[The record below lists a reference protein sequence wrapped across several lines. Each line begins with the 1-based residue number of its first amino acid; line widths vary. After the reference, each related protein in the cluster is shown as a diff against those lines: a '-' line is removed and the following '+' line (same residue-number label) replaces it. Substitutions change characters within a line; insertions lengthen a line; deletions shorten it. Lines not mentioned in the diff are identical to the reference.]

1 MSYKHEEVIGHW
13 PPRYIIGKTRG
24 QPVETKV
31 QGNGLVDV
39 RLFEIECDWT
49 YSNPTGLYNLSL
61 PDKTVKA
68 SSYGYMTTS
77 YKKYKLEQAQA
88 QGVDMPDLI
97 TKPMT
102 NHKKSGP
109 VLLKVVF
116 DDNSLKFESKIQ
128 VKMTVADNE
137 RKNVDLPDCIFSYTL
152 SPRHLRTAWTF
163 QKIDPSK
170 EGFGD
175 ITIELNVKGPQ
186 TMNRQIPMGIGAAF
200 QHGNDDDGDL
210 YDNEPST
217 SLDG

>member
-77 YKKYKLEQAQA
+77 YKKYKLE
-88 QGVDMPDLI
+88 
-97 TKPMT
+97 
-102 NHKKSGP
+102 
-109 VLLKVVF
+109 
-116 DDNSLKFESKIQ
+116 
-128 VKMTVADNE
+128 
-137 RKNVDLPDCIFSYTL
+137 
-152 SPRHLRTAWTF
+152 
-163 QKIDPSK
+163 
-170 EGFGD
+170 
-175 ITIELNVKGPQ
+175 
-186 TMNRQIPMGIGAAF
+186 
-200 QHGNDDDGDL
+200 
-210 YDNEPST
+210 
-217 SLDG
+217 